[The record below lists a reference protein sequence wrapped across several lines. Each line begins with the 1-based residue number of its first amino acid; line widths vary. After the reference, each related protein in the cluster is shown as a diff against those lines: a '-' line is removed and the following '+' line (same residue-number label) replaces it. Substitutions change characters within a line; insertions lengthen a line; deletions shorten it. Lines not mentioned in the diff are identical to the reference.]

1 MKIIEIK
8 NKGSIPFPQEIVWK
22 PGDDGK
28 VAIVGDN
35 GSGKTTLLDT
45 IAMAFYGVTPNRR
58 SESGREEG
66 AIYGCFKDK
75 SSYIEVKALI
85 NGKEILVKR
94 LIDPIAKTQKPY
106 LYVNG
111 VAVTE
116 GKSKEFAEKFL
127 EHTDLPEDLFLSA
140 LYHSQ
145 KGKGHLVSLDQAGAR
160 ELLGNLLGF
169 HEYDSEFSIID
180 TKRKELEQEISAD
193 EILAKNY
200 RELIQEENAIGE
212 SFQIKKE
219 AKDLIDAKLT
229 ENTQAIST
237 IKDSLNTVKSGSMDL
252 SSLLEKKK
260 NYIGEIKSISD
271 ELKDISERRSNNL
284 LLRDQAE
291 NIKAAVDSEKQLTEK
306 YNSIESQILVLEADY
321 ETKSQEIE
329 KSNESIQKEIKT
341 LESKK
346 TEKQKNLDL
355 LNESISGFRSKLST
369 LSNKISEAK
378 NKSALLE
385 QVPCNGV
392 EVSGKKLNEACL
404 LLADAISAKAKITEL
419 EAEEKTAESTLQ
431 EKLKEVETIKND
443 FKKIDEDR
451 LNLSENLK
459 SLDSIKSIKETIEK
473 HKATIR
479 EITAQIEQLKP
490 LVNRASHLAV
500 AEERIK
506 EYDERF
512 DQRTAKKNELES
524 QLKSVET
531 LISDEEEEAEK
542 IQKLESQI
550 SDIESK
556 GTELSRERDTLISEI
571 SKLEAKLETID
582 NAKAKM
588 AILGID
594 GKLDRLTRLKNLCEG
609 LSPKGVRALKLDAS
623 GPEISATI
631 NEVLSECYGSRF
643 QVAFKTTKE
652 TGKGTIKEDFSI
664 AVYDEETGEE
674 TFVDNKSGGQE
685 AIIKEGI
692 SLGVAVYKIQK
703 TGKAIETLI
712 RDEADGGLTPDNAK
726 LYQKMLDKAMALGG
740 FKQVIFVSHKPEIQN
755 LADAVFK
762 VGEGKIEKLSS
773 EDKGMDF

>member
-8 NKGSIPFPQEIVWK
+8 SKGSIPFPEEIVWR
-22 PGDDGK
+22 PGEDGK
-28 VAIVGDN
+28 VAIIGDN

-45 IAMAFYGVTPNRR
+45 IAIAFYGVTPNRR

-75 SSYIEVKALI
+75 SSYVEVKSLI

-200 RELIQEENAIGE
+200 RELIQEENAIEE

-219 AKDLIDAKLT
+219 AKDIIDAKLA
-229 ENTQAIST
+229 ENTQAISR
-237 IKDSLNTVKSGSMDL
+237 IKDSLNIVKSGSIDI

-271 ELKDISERRSNNL
+271 ELTDISERRANNL

-291 NIKAAVDSEKQLTEK
+291 NIKAAVDSEKKLTEK
-306 YNSIESQILVLEADY
+306 YNSFESQISVLEADY
-321 ETKSQEIE
+321 ESKSQEIE
-329 KSNESIQKEIKT
+329 KSNETIHREIKFLDST
-341 LESKK
+341 K
-346 TEKQKNLDL
+346 TENQKCLDF
-355 LNESISGFRSKLST
+355 LNESISGLRSKLST

-378 NKSALLE
+378 NKSALLG

-404 LLADAISAKAKITEL
+404 LLADAISAKAKIKEL
-419 EAEEKTAESTLQ
+419 EAEEKTVESTLQ
-431 EKLKEVETIKND
+431 EKLWEVDSIKND
-443 FKKIDEDR
+443 IKKIDEDR

-473 HKATIR
+473 HKTTIR

-512 DQRTAKKNELES
+512 AQRTAKKNELEG

-556 GTELSRERDTLISEI
+556 RTELSRERDTLISEI
-571 SKLEAKLETID
+571 SKLESKLETID

-588 AILGID
+588 ALLGID

-712 RDEADGGLTPDNAK
+712 RDEADGGLTSDNAR